1 MEVNAK
7 NMLLRVLELVHQ
19 IHSSLRSHNIPQ
31 CSVNGNKDTEMKT
44 QSPEKKRSFLIIFTL
59 MSKVHSI
66 RDRIFSLYV
75 TLYVR
80 IFSLSE
86 NSMLRKI

>member
-31 CSVNGNKDTEMKT
+31 RSVNGNKDTEMKT
-44 QSPEKKRSFLIIFTL
+44 QSPEKKFPNYFCSD
-59 MSKVHSI
+59 V
-66 RDRIFSLYV
+66 
-75 TLYVR
+75 
-80 IFSLSE
+80 
-86 NSMLRKI
+86 

>member
-66 RDRIFSLYV
+66 RDRIFSLYI

>member
-7 NMLLRVLELVHQ
+7 NMLVRVLELVHQ

-44 QSPEKKRSFLIIFTL
+44 QSSEKKRNFLIIFTL
-59 MSKVHSI
+59 G
-66 RDRIFSLYV
+66 
-75 TLYVR
+75 
-80 IFSLSE
+80 
-86 NSMLRKI
+86 LRFIL

>member
-31 CSVNGNKDTEMKT
+31 CSVKGNKDTEMKT

-59 MSKVHSI
+59 VSKVHSI
-66 RDRIFSLYV
+66 GNSTMRICRF
-75 TLYVR
+75 
-80 IFSLSE
+80 SE
-86 NSMLRKI
+86 NTTLRKI